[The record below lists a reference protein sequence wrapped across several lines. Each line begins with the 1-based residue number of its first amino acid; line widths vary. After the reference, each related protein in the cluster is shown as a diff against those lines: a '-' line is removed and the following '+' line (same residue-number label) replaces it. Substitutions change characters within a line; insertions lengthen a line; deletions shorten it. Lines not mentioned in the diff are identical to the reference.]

1 MSRRNK
7 KGEDIGFANIG
18 GSFTQRSINKDG
30 SFNVLK
36 SGNRSFLKDL
46 FHYLISI
53 ELYKLLVLLILY
65 YVVINLIFGLVYYS
79 LGMHH
84 FTIRHSGSEV
94 SDFLNSL
101 FFSFQT
107 FATVG
112 YGYISPISVIAN
124 VVVIIEIFMGML
136 SVALL
141 AGLVYSRFSMP
152 NTRILFSDNLLL
164 HEKDPKYTT
173 LKFKI
178 VNKRDS
184 IMIDTEAIV
193 TAAIFNPKNNTLRY
207 YNLDLVVKNITFLP
221 LTWTVHH
228 IIDKESPLYGIT
240 KENYKDMHPEILIRI
255 KGFDDKYHQ
264 NVYANFSYHV
274 EDWVWNKKFERNFWQ
289 GQDGIMHLNVM
300 DVHKY
305 N

>member
-1 MSRRNK
+1 MGKGNK
-7 KGEDIGFANIG
+7 KGEDIGFSEL
-18 GSFTQRSINKDG
+18 GSPIAQKSINKDG
-30 SFNVLK
+30 SFNVIK
-36 SGNRSFLKDL
+36 SGNRSFLKDI

-53 ELYKLLVLLILY
+53 ELYKLLILLVLFYLI
-65 YVVINLIFGLVYYS
+65 INVFFGLLYYS

-84 FTIRHSGSEV
+84 FTISHTGSET

-112 YGYISPISVIAN
+112 YGYISPVSVTAN
-124 VVVIIEIFMGML
+124 VIVIIEIFLGML

-152 NTRILFSDNLLL
+152 NTRILFSDNLLV
-164 HEKDPKYTT
+164 HEEDPKHTT

-178 VNKRDS
+178 VNKRNS

-193 TAAIFNPKNNTLRY
+193 TAAIFNPENKTLRY
-207 YNLDLVVKNITFLP
+207 YNLDLVVRNITFLP
-221 LTWTVHH
+221 LTWTIHH
-228 IIDKESPLYGIT
+228 VIDKKSPLFGIT
-240 KENYKDMHPEILIRI
+240 KDNFKEMHPEILIRI

-264 NVYANFSYHV
+264 NVYANFSYHI

-289 GQDGIMHLNVM
+289 DQEGKMHLNVM

-305 N
+305 S